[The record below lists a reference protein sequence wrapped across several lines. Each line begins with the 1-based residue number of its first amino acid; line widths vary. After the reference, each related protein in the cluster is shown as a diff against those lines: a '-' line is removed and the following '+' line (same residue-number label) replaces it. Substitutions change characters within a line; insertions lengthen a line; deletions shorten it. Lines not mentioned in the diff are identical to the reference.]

1 MSGRIFISY
10 RRQDSAGYAGRLFDR
25 LSNRFGQ
32 SNIFMD
38 IDAIE
43 LGVDFVQRIQEAVGS
58 CDVLLAVIGPSWL
71 TVTNTNGQPRLSD
84 PNDFVRVEVLTALQR
99 DIRVIPL
106 LVQGAHMPNEK
117 ELPAELTA
125 LARRNGMGIEHAS
138 FDSDVNLLVTKLEK
152 ILGETTPSREDAQ
165 ADPEE
170 EWDFEEDDY
179 KDKFVPPPNLPQS
192 LQTLLPGTWLVNI
205 NMPTPFGM
213 IPMQMNVEVRM
224 NGTFQG
230 VSPTLMVQGQWNISP
245 MQQLVL
251 TGQQS
256 NGMQVAP
263 YNVVIQFTQLSNDQ
277 LSGFTSGNEVTV
289 WNRVAGNNW

>member
-71 TVTNTNGQPRLSD
+71 TVTNTNGQSRLSD

-179 KDKFVPPPNLPQS
+179 EDKFVPPPNLPQS

-245 MQQLVL
+245 LQQLVL

-263 YNVVIQFTQLSNDQ
+263 YNVVIQFTQLSSDQ
-277 LSGFTSGNEVTV
+277 LSGFTSGSEVTV
-289 WNRVAGNNW
+289 WDRVAGKNW

>member
-1 MSGRIFISY
+1 MTGRIFISY

-43 LGVDFVQRIQEAVGS
+43 LGVDFVQRIQEAVSS

-71 TVTNTNGQPRLSD
+71 TMTGASGQPRLSD
-84 PNDFVRVEVLTALQR
+84 PNDFVRVEVQTALQR

-106 LVQGAHMPNEK
+106 LVQGAQMPGES
-117 ELPAELTA
+117 ELPIELAA
-125 LARRNGMGIEHAS
+125 LSRRNGMGIEHAS
-138 FDSDVNLLVTKLEK
+138 FDSDVNLLITKLEK
-152 ILGETTPSREDAQ
+152 IMGATLLSPGDDEQDSYPD
-165 ADPEE
+165 
-170 EWDFEEDDY
+170 DDY
-179 KDKFVPPPNLPQS
+179 PDPFEQS
-192 LQTLLPGTWLVNI
+192 SSSSQSIQSILPGSWVINI

-213 IPMQMNVEVRM
+213 VPMQMNLEIRS
-224 NGTFQG
+224 NGMFQG
-230 VSPTLMVQGQWNISP
+230 ISPALSIQGQWSISP

-263 YNVVIQFTQLSNDQ
+263 YNVVIQFTNWSVDQ
-277 LSGFTSGNEVTV
+277 LSGFTSGNEMTV
-289 WNRVAGNNW
+289 WNRAPENLW

>member
-1 MSGRIFISY
+1 MSGHIFISY

-25 LSNRFGQ
+25 LSSRFGQ

-43 LGVDFVQRIQEAVGS
+43 LGVDFVQKIQEAVGS

-71 TVTNTNGQPRLSD
+71 AATNANGESRLSD

-106 LVQGAHMPNEK
+106 LVQGVHMPNEK
-117 ELPAELTA
+117 DLPAELSA

-138 FDSDVNLLVTKLEK
+138 FDSDVNLLITKLEK
-152 ILGETTPSREDAQ
+152 ILGEATPSREGIQAQ
-165 ADPEE
+165 HEE
-170 EWDFEEDDY
+170 KWDFEGDNYEAG
-179 KDKFVPPPNLPQS
+179 FVPPSNLPQS
-192 LQTLLPGTWLVNI
+192 IQTILPGTWLVDI

-213 IPMQMNVEVRM
+213 IPMQMNVEVRS

-230 VSPTLMVQGQWNISP
+230 GSPALMVQGQWNISP
-245 MQQLVL
+245 LQQLVL

-263 YNVVIQFTQLSNDQ
+263 YNVVIQFTQLSSDQ

>member
-71 TVTNTNGQPRLSD
+71 AVTNTNGQPRLSD

-179 KDKFVPPPNLPQS
+179 EDKFVPPPNLPQS

-245 MQQLVL
+245 LQQLVL

-263 YNVVIQFTQLSNDQ
+263 YNVVIQFTQLSSDQ
-277 LSGFTSGNEVTV
+277 LSGFTSGSEVTV
-289 WNRVAGNNW
+289 WDRVAGKNW

>member
-245 MQQLVL
+245 LQQLVL

-277 LSGFTSGNEVTV
+277 LSGFTSGSEVTV
-289 WNRVAGNNW
+289 WDRVAGNNW

>member
-106 LVQGAHMPNEK
+106 LVQGAQMPIEK

>member
-25 LSNRFGQ
+25 LSNRFEQ
-32 SNIFMD
+32 ANIFMD
-38 IDAIE
+38 IDTIE
-43 LGVDFVQRIQEAVGS
+43 LGVDFVQKIQEAVGD

-71 TVTNTNGQPRLSD
+71 NVTNMDGQPRLSD

-99 DIRVIPL
+99 NIRVIPI
-106 LVQGAHMPNEK
+106 LVQGAQMPNER

-138 FDSDVNLLVTKLEK
+138 FDSDVNLLITKLEK
-152 ILGETTPSREDAQ
+152 ILGTSAQ
-165 ADPEE
+165 TDKNPRARPEE
-170 EWDFEEDDY
+170 DWEFEQDNSEE
-179 KDKFVPPPNLPQS
+179 FAPPSNLPQNIES
-192 LQTLLPGTWLVNI
+192 ILPGAWLVNI

-213 IPMQMNVEVRM
+213 VPVQMNIEVQT

-230 VSPTLMVQGQWNISP
+230 VAPTLMVQGQWNISP

-263 YNVVIQFTQLSNDQ
+263 YNVVIQFTQLSFEQ

-289 WNRVAGNNW
+289 WNRVSGNSW

>member
-71 TVTNTNGQPRLSD
+71 TVTNTNGQSRLSD

>member
-1 MSGRIFISY
+1 MTGRIFLSY

-71 TVTNTNGQPRLSD
+71 TATNASGQPRLKD

-106 LVQGAHMPNEK
+106 LVQGAHMPIERD
-117 ELPAELTA
+117 LPAELA
-125 LARRNGMGIEHAS
+125 PLARRNGMGIDHAS
-138 FDSDVNLLVTKLEK
+138 FDSDVNLLVTRLEK
-152 ILGETTPSREDAQ
+152 ILVESIPQREEPLEQEDENWDLEERDDDEFVTPSTQ
-165 ADPEE
+165 
-170 EWDFEEDDY
+170 
-179 KDKFVPPPNLPQS
+179 PQTI
-192 LQTLLPGTWLVNI
+192 QTVLPGTWLVNI

-213 IPMQMNVEVRM
+213 VPMQMNLEIRA

-230 VSPTLMVQGQWNISP
+230 VAPTLMVQGQWNISP

-263 YNVVIQFTQLSNDQ
+263 YNVVIQFTQLGPDQ
-277 LSGFTSGNEVTV
+277 LSGYTSGNEVTV
-289 WNRVAGNNW
+289 WNRVAGSSW

>member
-25 LSNRFGQ
+25 LASRFGQ

-43 LGVDFVQRIQEAVGS
+43 LGVDFVQTIQEAVGS

-71 TVTNTNGQPRLSD
+71 TVTNANGNSRLSD
-84 PNDFVRVEVLTALQR
+84 QNDFVRVEVLTALQR

-106 LVQGAHMPNEK
+106 LVQGAHMPSEK
-117 ELPAELTA
+117 DLPAELSA
-125 LARRNGMGIEHAS
+125 FARRNGMGIEHAS

-152 ILGETTPSREDAQ
+152 ILGETAQSPADDEDWYP
-165 ADPEE
+165 D
-170 EWDFEEDDY
+170 DDY
-179 KDKFVPPPNLPQS
+179 SNEFEQSSPLPQS
-192 LQTLLPGTWLVNI
+192 IQTILPGAWLVDI

-213 IPMQMNVEVRM
+213 IPMQMNVEVRT

-230 VSPTLMVQGQWNISP
+230 VAPTLMVQGQWNISP
-245 MQQLVL
+245 LQQLVL

-263 YNVVIQFTQLSNDQ
+263 YNVVIQFTQLSSDQ

>member
-32 SNIFMD
+32 SSIFMD

-43 LGVDFVQRIQEAVGS
+43 LGVDFVQKIREAVSS

-71 TVTNTNGQPRLSD
+71 SATNASGRRRLSD

-106 LVQGAHMPNEK
+106 LVQGATIPDEK
-117 ELPAELTA
+117 ELPAELA
-125 LARRNGMGIEHAS
+125 PLARRNGMEIEHAS
-138 FDSDVNLLVTKLEK
+138 FDSDVNLLITKLEK
-152 ILGETTPSREDAQ
+152 ILGGTAQ
-165 ADPEE
+165 PRRNTQAQVEE
-170 EWDFEEDDY
+170 EADEFI
-179 KDKFVPPPNLPQS
+179 PPPNLPQS
-192 LQTLLPGTWLVNI
+192 IQTVLPGVWQVNI

-213 IPMQMNVEVRM
+213 VPMQMNLEIRA

-230 VSPTLMVQGQWNISP
+230 IAPTMMVQGQWNISP
-245 MQQLVL
+245 LQQLVL

-263 YNVVIQFTQLSNDQ
+263 YNVVIQFTQLTANQ

-289 WNRVAGNNW
+289 WNRVAANTG